1 MSIESLS
8 IALNHS
14 RATGNAKLVLIG
26 IANHDGD
33 GGAWPSIATLSRYAG
48 GLNRR
53 NVQRAVERL
62 EELGEIRRS
71 VMSGGNAD
79 TPDHLRPNLYHF
91 TLRCP
96 PHCDRSAQHKDSR
109 KPLVNFEPEG
119 VAVAPPGGGS
129 ATGGGGGSATRTI
142 PRTKPRLKEET
153 APYRARPIAPCGHE
167 LIDDRHCI
175 LGCRPAELVHA

>member
-33 GGAWPSIATLSRYAG
+33 GGAWPSVATLSKYAG
-48 GLNRR
+48 GLHHR
-53 NVQRAVERL
+53 NVQRAIDKL

-71 VMSGGNAD
+71 VMSGGNAE
-79 TPDHLRPNLYHF
+79 TPEHMRPNLYHF
-91 TLRCP
+91 LLRCP
-96 PHCDRSAQHKDSR
+96 AHCDRSAQHKDAR
-109 KPLVNFEPEG
+109 KPLVNFNPDP

-142 PRTKPRLKEET
+142 PRTKQQVKET
-153 APYRARPIAPCGHE
+153 NPPYRARPIAACGHD
-167 LIDDRHCI
+167 LIDDRHCVY
-175 LGCRPAELVHA
+175 GCAPAELVHA